1 MPLDRWPWICVAC
14 WVVGIGAC
22 GPAVPPVAP
31 PPEPGTARVA
41 PAEPSA
47 KEAPAAAVRPGRR
60 ILLGE
65 MCPQSAGG
73 RPALAPILLR
83 GVQWTDETEELA
95 SAISHGQASRF
106 LVFGADGKRAG
117 TFDALGLADGT
128 PQAMALGS
136 YSGAPPCTKAG
147 PTSTRLEDVQCQS
160 ATSGCGLAVAL
171 LGDSAE
177 PLEAKPGAVCQSG
190 DALVVDLDGDGLP
203 EAFPVAGLLDG
214 VRGPAEQLEARP
226 GGAPPCSPQFALW
239 GVRHGAEAG
248 KAVDPRYVVTIDV
261 LAVLDLDDDGRRE
274 LILALRYPDQRTIAV
289 FGAAEVATQ
298 LRLLGES
305 QSLSR

>member
-14 WVVGIGAC
+14 WVGIGAC

-31 PPEPGTARVA
+31 PPEPGTAAVAA
-41 PAEPSA
+41 PAPA
-47 KEAPAAAVRPGRR
+47 AEARPAAVRPGRR

-65 MCPQSAGG
+65 LCPQSASG

-95 SAISHGQASRF
+95 SAISHGQAARF
-106 LVFGADGKRAG
+106 MVFGVDGKRAG
-117 TFDALGLADGT
+117 TFDALGLAEGA

-136 YSGAPPCTKAG
+136 YSGAPPCTKTG
-147 PTSTRLEDVQCQS
+147 PTSARIEDAQCQS

-171 LGDSAE
+171 LGDAAE
-177 PLEAKPGAVCQSG
+177 PLEAKPGGVCQSG
-190 DALVVDLDGDGLP
+190 DALVVDLDGDGTS
-203 EAFPVAGLLDG
+203 EAFAVAELLDG

-226 GGAPPCSPQFALW
+226 GGAAPCTPQFALW
-239 GVRHGAEAG
+239 GVRQVAEAG
-248 KAVDPRYVVTIDV
+248 KAADPRYVVTIDV

-289 FGAAEVATQ
+289 FGVAEVATQ

-305 QSLSR
+305 SSLGR